1 MALSQ
6 APQKDRRA
14 PCREQVRVG
23 ARAHPGRGE
32 GPGGAARA
40 PSFVRDAPGATRRAY
55 TLPPRGRAWGRARRD
70 WPSGRPPLAEAP
82 HAPRPQGAERGC
94 RLPGACCPRGSHA
107 PPEWLRRRGGRHTSP
122 QRRTRRGAYP
132 GPVNGSFG
140 EGAAVR
146 TRHPRTASGGR
157 TGGLLGTGTR
167 WGPEGCARGTGCG
180 LRRLTARSLQTVRQG
195 LGEERREGEAREGGR
210 EKGGGGAEE
219 GYLDI

>member
-82 HAPRPQGAERGC
+82 PRPSASRGGAWVPAAR
-94 RLPGACCPRGSHA
+94 RVLPPGVSRASGMAA
-107 PPEWLRRRGGRHTSP
+107 PP
-122 QRRTRRGAYP
+122 
-132 GPVNGSFG
+132 
-140 EGAAVR
+140 
-146 TRHPRTASGGR
+146 
-157 TGGLLGTGTR
+157 R
-167 WGPEGCARGTGCG
+167 W
-180 LRRLTARSLQTVRQG
+180 
-195 LGEERREGEAREGGR
+195 
-210 EKGGGGAEE
+210 
-219 GYLDI
+219 